1 VRIGANR
8 QVGVPSRL
16 VTRPATVDL
25 LVVGAGP
32 AGAAAAMTAARAGL
46 TVAVHDKARFPR
58 DKICGDGLT
67 TGALRLL
74 EELGLDPRFLPGWA
88 PVHETVIVSPRG
100 RHVALPHPRDGLF
113 AGVVPRQDLDVA
125 LVELARDAGAVVH
138 EGSGLVQLDADDA
151 GAVARFDDGA
161 VVRAPWVLAADG
173 TYSMVRRLLDPSA
186 GPAKGDMHAF
196 RQYVEGWPDDRLWV
210 LFEPDLLPGYA
221 WVFPVGGGRAN
232 VGFGVHRSD
241 GVRTRYLAQLWDDLL
256 ARPSMRAVLR
266 DAQPVGRR
274 QAWPI
279 PASLGPLAEG
289 RVLFVGDAASATDP
303 LTGEG
308 IAQALWTGMAAVRAV
323 QGGGSGE
330 AVRARYAADVEAD
343 LAVDLRFARQLLG
356 LLGHRRGCEWALRAA
371 DLNPWTRTR
380 FARWMF
386 EDYPR
391 ALLKTPRRWHR
402 GAMSSPGAFAR
413 V

>member
-1 VRIGANR
+1 
-8 QVGVPSRL
+8 
-16 VTRPATVDL
+16 VTGPATVDL

-32 AGAAAAMTAARAGL
+32 GGTAAAIAAARAGL

-74 EELGLDPRFLPGWA
+74 EDLGLDPRFLQGWA
-88 PVHETVIVSPRG
+88 PVLETVLVSPKG
-100 RHVALPHPRDGLF
+100 RHLVLPHPRDGVF
-113 AGVVPRQDLDVA
+113 AGVVPRAVLDGA
-125 LVELARDAGAVVH
+125 LVARARDAGARVE
-138 EGSGLVQLDADDA
+138 EGSALVQLDADEG
-151 GAVARFDDGA
+151 GATARFDDGA
-161 VVRAPWVLAADG
+161 VVRAPWVIAADG
-173 TYSMVRRLLDPSA
+173 TYSATRRLLDPAA

-196 RQYVEGWPDDRLWV
+196 RQYFEGWNDDRLWV
-210 LFEPDLLPGYA
+210 LFERDLLPGYA
-221 WVFPVGGGRAN
+221 WVFPVGDGGAN
-232 VGFGVHRSD
+232 VGFGVHRSE
-241 GVRTRYLAQLWDDLL
+241 GVPTRYLAQLWDDVL
-256 ARPSMRAVLR
+256 ARPAMRAVLR
-266 DAQPVGRR
+266 DAQPAGRR

-279 PASLGPLAEG
+279 PASLGPLTSG
-289 RVLFVGDAASATDP
+289 RVLFVGDAAAAADP

-308 IAQALWTGMAAVRAV
+308 IGQALWTGIAAVDAV
-323 QGGGSGE
+323 QAGGDGR
-330 AVRARYAADVEAD
+330 AVRARYETDVERG

-356 LLGHRRGCEWALRAA
+356 VFGRPRGCELSMRVIDAS
-371 DLNPWTRTR
+371 PWTRSR

-391 ALLKTPRRWHR
+391 ALLKTPGRWHR